1 MKGPGCYGLILG
13 GLAGLLGAILLVL
26 LLRPVPPPARVQP
39 PEIPPD
45 VTLFLSERTL
55 SRMASETLQ
64 RPTVVDFEPNGRMKI
79 ITPVEV
85 SGLKPLITVG
95 LVVEMQ
101 GTAVVS
107 QLDWARVG
115 FLSVPAQWLPQSLAE
130 ASSGVGQ
137 IIRDQTPPDFVLVGL
152 TTDSDGIIFRLKWT
166 GQ

>member
-1 MKGPGCYGLILG
+1 
-13 GLAGLLGAILLVL
+13 
-26 LLRPVPPPARVQP
+26 
-39 PEIPPD
+39 
-45 VTLFLSERTL
+45 
-55 SRMASETLQ
+55 
-64 RPTVVDFEPNGRMKI
+64 MKI
-79 ITPVEV
+79 ITPVEI

-107 QLDWARVG
+107 QLDWAQVG

-152 TTDSDGIIFRLKWT
+152 TTDSDGIIFRLKWA

>member
-1 MKGPGCYGLILG
+1 VKGPGCYGLILG

-26 LLRPVPPPARVQP
+26 LLRPVPPPPRIQP

-45 VTLFLSERTL
+45 VTVFLSEETL

-79 ITPVEV
+79 ITPVEI

-115 FLSVPAQWLPQSLAE
+115 FLAVPAQWLPQSLAE